1 MGRDDDSALG
11 DSLTP
16 SVTDYPEEHGRR
28 YHAYRAGIYILP
40 NDDKELERLDIMHF
54 LIKKGLGDKIY
65 KAPIAKDVKR
75 IMDIGTGTGIWAIEM
90 ADMFPDAEVSGN
102 DLSPEQPSWV
112 PPNVK
117 FHVDDVEL
125 DWAHSQKFDYIFSR
139 YMATSIG
146 DWPKLVKNVYNN
158 LEPGGW
164 AEFQDF
170 DLLYYS
176 DDETM
181 NPDTEIYKWIRL
193 ILEASRKNGRDPCPG
208 PKLEGWLK
216 EQGFVNVH
224 HERIKFP
231 IGPWAKDKD
240 KKELGM
246 FNLMQT
252 LQGLEGYTLWL
263 FTHMLGWKKEEVDVV
278 VAKVRNEV
286 MSKWLHSQFDL
297 HVVYGQKPPVPSAQP
312 GKDAGTEALQFYPER
327 YYSASPTYNTWVKL
341 TAAGVHALR
350 AAPSPTGAGP
360 ALSRTDNFDPL
371 HPTFF
376 HLNHPIRFIR
386 LVGTVVAISDLAPR
400 FALLT
405 VDDGSGAT
413 LELKITRLA
422 DADND
427 NDASLSST
435 NTTVANVAVRAG
447 PGAFAIAVDGA
458 AVEVGTTVK
467 AKCSL
472 ATWRGAVQGVLQ
484 RCWVLRGGTAAEAA
498 AWRETAAFMRGVL
511 ARPWVLGADEVR
523 RLERRVA
530 REERRAA
537 EEEGRAERK
546 RAERARRKEEFYKE
560 RAEKMR
566 VYEEKMEARRRKEEL
581 LMNKGALI

>member
-1 MGRDDDSALG
+1 MADQPVPATQPDVLEVDPDHLAGENDSALG
-11 DSLTP
+11 DVSDEYSAFSQSLTP

-54 LIKKGLGDKIY
+54 LIKKGLGDKIHR
-65 KAPIAKDVKR
+65 APIQKDVKR

-90 ADMFPDAEVSGN
+90 ADMFPDAEVMGN

-117 FHVDDVEL
+117 FTVDDVEL
-125 DWAHSQKFDYIFSR
+125 DWAYSKRFDYIFSR

-146 DWPKLVKNVYNN
+146 DWPKLVRNVYDN

-176 DDETM
+176 DDDTM

-216 EQGFVNVH
+216 EQGFVNVY

-231 IGPWAKDKD
+231 IGPWPRDKD

-286 MSKWLHSQFDL
+286 MSKCLHSQFDL
-297 HVVYGQKPPVPSAQP
+297 HVVYGQRPPAKSVAP
-312 GKDAGTEALQFYPER
+312 
-327 YYSASPTYNTWVKL
+327 AS
-341 TAAGVHALR
+341 
-350 AAPSPTGAGP
+350 
-360 ALSRTDNFDPL
+360 
-371 HPTFF
+371 
-376 HLNHPIRFIR
+376 
-386 LVGTVVAISDLAPR
+386 
-400 FALLT
+400 
-405 VDDGSGAT
+405 
-413 LELKITRLA
+413 
-422 DADND
+422 
-427 NDASLSST
+427 
-435 NTTVANVAVRAG
+435 
-447 PGAFAIAVDGA
+447 
-458 AVEVGTTVK
+458 
-467 AKCSL
+467 
-472 ATWRGAVQGVLQ
+472 Q
-484 RCWVLRGGTAAEAA
+484 
-498 AWRETAAFMRGVL
+498 
-511 ARPWVLGADEVR
+511 
-523 RLERRVA
+523 
-530 REERRAA
+530 
-537 EEEGRAERK
+537 
-546 RAERARRKEEFYKE
+546 
-560 RAEKMR
+560 
-566 VYEEKMEARRRKEEL
+566 
-581 LMNKGALI
+581 

>member
-1 MGRDDDSALG
+1 MCRIDRTITAKPRAKTPAGWTYDAESAPLSALLNSPCSSAAPTSSRLQLLHPPAVATMAQAPSPAAAQPDVLEIDPDHLVGENDSALG
-11 DSLTP
+11 DVSDQYSAFSQSLTP

-65 KAPIAKDVKR
+65 KAPISKDVKR
-75 IMDIGTGTGIWAIEM
+75 VMDIGTGTGIWAIEM
-90 ADMFPDAEVSGN
+90 ADLFPNAEVLGN

-117 FHVDDVEL
+117 FTVDDVEL
-125 DWAHSQKFDYIFSR
+125 DWAYATLFDYIFSR

-146 DWPKLVKNVYNN
+146 DWPKLVKNVYDH

-176 DDETM
+176 DDDTM
-181 NPDTEIYKWIRL
+181 NPETEIYKWIRL

-224 HERIKFP
+224 HERIKLP
-231 IGPWAKDKD
+231 IGPWPKDKD

-278 VAKVRNEV
+278 VAKVRNEI

-297 HVVYGQKPPVPSAQP
+297 HVVYGQKPRATS
-312 GKDAGTEALQFYPER
+312 
-327 YYSASPTYNTWVKL
+327 SNT
-341 TAAGVHALR
+341 
-350 AAPSPTGAGP
+350 
-360 ALSRTDNFDPL
+360 
-371 HPTFF
+371 
-376 HLNHPIRFIR
+376 
-386 LVGTVVAISDLAPR
+386 
-400 FALLT
+400 
-405 VDDGSGAT
+405 
-413 LELKITRLA
+413 
-422 DADND
+422 
-427 NDASLSST
+427 
-435 NTTVANVAVRAG
+435 
-447 PGAFAIAVDGA
+447 
-458 AVEVGTTVK
+458 
-467 AKCSL
+467 
-472 ATWRGAVQGVLQ
+472 
-484 RCWVLRGGTAAEAA
+484 AEQ
-498 AWRETAAFMRGVL
+498 
-511 ARPWVLGADEVR
+511 
-523 RLERRVA
+523 
-530 REERRAA
+530 
-537 EEEGRAERK
+537 
-546 RAERARRKEEFYKE
+546 
-560 RAEKMR
+560 
-566 VYEEKMEARRRKEEL
+566 
-581 LMNKGALI
+581 